1 MADLRPPFDP
11 ELAEILKSI
20 PRSGGIT
27 REMLPMIRKMGDTMY
42 TLESITSVY
51 PAITHEERTI
61 SGPGGDITLSIF
73 HPAKKVAGGSPGV
86 YWIHGGGMIMGNRF
100 LGTLTAVEWVDKY
113 DAVCVSVEYH
123 QAPENQGLSLVE
135 DCYAGLKWIEEN
147 AASLNIN
154 PKKLIISGQSAG
166 GGLAAGVAL
175 LARDRK
181 GPALLAQVLI
191 CPMLDDRNTSV
202 SSKQFHSEGTWTGES
217 NLLGW
222 SCLLG
227 DKKDISI
234 YEAPG
239 RATDLS
245 GLPTTSIDVGSAE
258 VFRDEDVAY
267 ASLLWKSGVQ
277 AELHVWPGAFHG
289 FDMLAPKAV
298 LSQATIKTRTAWV
311 GRVLSQVSN

>member
-1 MADLRPPFDP
+1 
-11 ELAEILKSI
+11 
-20 PRSGGIT
+20 
-27 REMLPMIRKMGDTMY
+27 
-42 TLESITSVY
+42 
-51 PAITHEERTI
+51 
-61 SGPGGDITLSIF
+61 
-73 HPAKKVAGGSPGV
+73 
-86 YWIHGGGMIMGNRF
+86 MIMGNRF
-100 LGTLTAVEWVDKY
+100 LGTLTAVEWVEKFN
-113 DAVCVSVEYH
+113 AVCVSVEYH
-123 QAPENQGLSLVE
+123 QAPEHQGLILVE
-135 DCYAGLKWIEEN
+135 DCYTGLKWVEEN
-147 AASLNIN
+147 AASLGIDL
-154 PKKLIISGQSAG
+154 KKLIISGQSAG

-191 CPMLDDRNTSV
+191 CPMLDDRNISV
-202 SSKQFHSEGTWTGES
+202 SSKQFRTGGTWTGES

-227 DKKDISI
+227 DKTDISI

-245 GLPTTSIDVGSAE
+245 GLPTTCIDVGSAE

-289 FDMLAPKAV
+289 FDMLAPKAT
-298 LSQATIKTRTAWV
+298 LSQAAIKARTDWV
-311 GRVLSQVSN
+311 GRVLSAA